1 MLVAG
6 NCKTGRNELKIGL
19 VGDEISK
26 KKRTGAIFAI
36 LSISTILAMLLT
48 RVPGWC
54 RGPRMRGFGSPKP
67 SFCTQTGTGS
77 ALHLF
82 CWARP
87 SPHSSVSF
95 QRKWGNQKNKT
106 LGFLKLVLCIST
118 FLLVA
123 NDKVLRQTDGK
134 SGKSGKPLL

>member
-6 NCKTGRNELKIGL
+6 NFKTGRNELKIGL

-54 RGPRMRGFGSPKP
+54 RGPRMRGFGSPKHGNRGSHAP
-67 SFCTQTGTGS
+67 CLGTG
-77 ALHLF
+77 
-82 CWARP
+82 ARRTVATLTGGRGMFLV
-87 SPHSSVSF
+87 SS
-95 QRKWGNQKNKT
+95 
-106 LGFLKLVLCIST
+106 
-118 FLLVA
+118 
-123 NDKVLRQTDGK
+123 
-134 SGKSGKPLL
+134 